1 MTGSP
6 ELLEFYLVEA
16 TEYLDALDQLVAG
29 TGAPP
34 DGNAFIATARAL
46 RGASSMAKVAPIE
59 QIASLIE
66 QLAHGVRDG
75 DLRWTVDLHRVL
87 RLTVDD
93 LRFLVRGVRTWGERE
108 AARADARL
116 ADLQRGCVRPRLQPR
131 LRGLRRQPA

>member
-46 RGASSMAKVAPIE
+46 RGASSMARSPHR

-75 DLRWTVDLHRVL
+75 DCGGPSTCIASCASRST
-87 RLTVDD
+87 T
-93 LRFLVRGVRTWGERE
+93 RFLVRGVLGRTRGR
-108 AARADARL
+108 ARADARL
-116 ADLQRGCVRPRLQPR
+116 PTSSV
-131 LRGLRRQPA
+131 PA